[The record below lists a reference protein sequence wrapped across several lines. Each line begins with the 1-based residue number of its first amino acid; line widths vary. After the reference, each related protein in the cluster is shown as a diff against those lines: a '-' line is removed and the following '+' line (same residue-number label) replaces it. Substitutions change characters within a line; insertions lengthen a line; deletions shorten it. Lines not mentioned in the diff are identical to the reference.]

1 MEEKIYFTTGE
12 FAKLCNVS
20 KHTLFFYDKIGL
32 FSPEKIENNGYR
44 YYSILQFDIFMII
57 TELRNLGMSLN
68 NIKIYMENRSPNK
81 ILNIFENQI
90 QYLQEKIYHLQSFK
104 NSLEYRNNLIS
115 NIPKTDY
122 VKIEYIDNDNYIFF
136 IPIETSSIEDI
147 VFNYSH
153 MLKKC
158 ISLGIY
164 QNNSYGSTRSIKAIK
179 NNDFNSLEN
188 LFVTVFSD
196 RPKDYLKIRKSGK
209 YIVKYHYGSYYNIK
223 KSYEEILKYIEN
235 NKINTE
241 DIIYEEFIIDSTASL
256 KEDDYV
262 IKIMIPIIEK

>member
-68 NIKIYMENRSPNK
+68 DIKIYMENRSPNK

-90 QYLQEKIYHLQSFK
+90 KYLQEKIYHLQSFK
-104 NSLEYRNNLIS
+104 KSLEYRNDLIS
-115 NIPKTDY
+115 NIPKTDC
-122 VKIEYIDNDNYIFF
+122 VKIEYIDNSNYLFF
-136 IPIETSSIEDI
+136 IPIETSSIEDT

-164 QNNSYGSTRSIKAIK
+164 HNNSYGSTRSIKAIK
-179 NNDFNSLEN
+179 NNDFNSLKN

-209 YIVKYHYGSYYNIK
+209 YIVKYHFGSYYNIK
-223 KSYEEILKYIEN
+223 KSYKKILKYIKN
-235 NKINTE
+235 HKIHTE